1 MACTKPSL
9 EEGGNNNNEGVETAE
24 GHCVAVSLADLSV
37 WCYEC
42 NAYLRHSSLE
52 VLTEYL
58 EEVKFWMAMRTG
70 LGNGNTHEN
79 NGNDVKEEMEA
90 DVDTDGGLE
99 TSTDLNQGG
108 VEINSSNESE
118 QNKPSINKR
127 KGHPRKL
134 PP

>member
-1 MACTKPSL
+1 
-9 EEGGNNNNEGVETAE
+9 
-24 GHCVAVSLADLSV
+24 
-37 WCYEC
+37 
-42 NAYLRHSSLE
+42 
-52 VLTEYL
+52 
-58 EEVKFWMAMRTG
+58 MRTG